1 MPTQPAELC
10 MICNVFQRVPAL
22 LQNFSFPPP
31 SSSFLHPSLLLS
43 VLVGECCE
51 HSKIIVKLSA
61 TVFTAAGC
69 CDYWKTP
76 SQSPWIHSILS
87 CTSTWSPVGAACRQ
101 RLLQVTGTKG
111 TERKPQCLLRV
122 YLHFQRYNPWRRIWR
137 PLTASQSGW
146 GWPLLVESI
155 WSSPLLK
162 QGHPEQGVQVSRT
175 SPEIP
180 TARFQVTAL
189 KSWRI

>member
-122 YLHFQRYNPWRRIWR
+122 YLHFQRYNP
-137 PLTASQSGW
+137 
-146 GWPLLVESI
+146 
-155 WSSPLLK
+155 
-162 QGHPEQGVQVSRT
+162 
-175 SPEIP
+175 
-180 TARFQVTAL
+180 
-189 KSWRI
+189 